1 MSTKISDL
9 IPDVAAAATAAIQD
23 MLDRH
28 VPHAVTSTLRTEA
41 EQAALFAQGR
51 QLLPTVNMLRSAADL
66 PPIGAGDN
74 SYTVTNADGVK
85 DKSNHQSGRAIDIV
99 PVNGQ
104 DNPVW
109 PDHSDVRWQM
119 ICVVMKEHGFKW
131 GGDWTKEKDG
141 IDPDFPHYEMV

>member
-9 IPDVAAAATAAIQD
+9 APDVAAAATAAIQD

-28 VPHAVTSTLRTEA
+28 VPHAVTSTLRTTA
-41 EQAALFAQGR
+41 EQVALHAQGR
-51 QLLPTVNMLRSAADL
+51 EDLGTVNRLRELAGLA
-66 PPIGAGDN
+66 PIGEDDN

-85 DKSNHQSGRAIDIV
+85 DKSNHQSGRALDIV
-99 PVNGQ
+99 PVNEN
-104 DNPVW
+104 DVPIW

-119 ICVVMKEHGFKW
+119 ICVVMKEHGFTW
-131 GGDWTKEKDG
+131 GGNWTKEKDG